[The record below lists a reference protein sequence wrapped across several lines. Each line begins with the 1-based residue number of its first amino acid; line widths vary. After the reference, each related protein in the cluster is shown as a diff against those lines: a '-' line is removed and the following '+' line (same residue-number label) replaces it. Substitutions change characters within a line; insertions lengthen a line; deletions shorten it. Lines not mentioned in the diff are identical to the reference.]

1 MLRLS
6 ALFPCAL
13 LLVLTPPCLARFC
26 RVELVPHGTGFN
38 SFSCN
43 TCHTN
48 GGGSP
53 LNPFG
58 LEVET
63 RVRADNCEDRFW
75 DEALALLDADSDGF
89 SNGVELQD
97 PEGLWRPGDAQPG
110 NPALLSNPGDP
121 DSTPPPQSPTPT
133 PSATETAAST
143 PTETDTP
150 TWTPTPI
157 PQDLN
162 SSGKVNSEDLLMLL
176 DRWRYGLPGA
186 DLNDDNETGYAD
198 LFFFSLE
205 WEAEGW
211 SGI

>member
-1 MLRLS
+1 MVKWL
-6 ALFPCAL
+6 ALFPFVL
-13 LLVLTPPCLARFC
+13 FLVLTPPALARFC
-26 RVELVPHGTGFN
+26 RVELVPNGTGFN

-43 TCHTN
+43 TCHTD

-53 LNPFG
+53 LNLFG
-58 LEVET
+58 LEVKT
-63 RVRADNCEDRFW
+63 RVRVDNCEDRFW
-75 DEALALLDADSDGF
+75 DEALALLDSDADGF
-89 SNGVELQD
+89 SNGVELLD
-97 PEGLWRPGDAQPG
+97 PQGVWRPGEAQPG
-110 NPALLSNPGDP
+110 NPAFLSNPGDP

-133 PSATETAAST
+133 PT
-143 PTETDTP
+143 PTAL
-150 TWTPTPI
+150 

-186 DLNDDNETGYAD
+186 DLNADNETGYAD